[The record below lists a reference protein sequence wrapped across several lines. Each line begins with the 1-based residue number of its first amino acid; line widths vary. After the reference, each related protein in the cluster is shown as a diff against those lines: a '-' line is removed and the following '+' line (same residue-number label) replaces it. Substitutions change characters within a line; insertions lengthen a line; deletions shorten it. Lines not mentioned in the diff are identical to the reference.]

1 MIFYIS
7 ISKGAY
13 ALHYKTANGQTDA
26 LLFNDMVEADEA
38 LQAFKH
44 FVQAAQ

>member
-7 ISKGAY
+7 ISKGVY
-13 ALHYKTANGQTDA
+13 ALHYKTGNGQTDT
-26 LLFNDMVEADEA
+26 LLFNDMVEADFA
-38 LQAFKH
+38 LQALKQ